1 MQQLHD
7 KFGSAE
13 EGVHCLNSE
22 SPTFSKDLKALAK
35 QMNANLVLEC
45 VSGPLTGI
53 ISECLPPSSTIVM
66 YGQLSEQKIEG
77 ISGMM
82 VIGLKLKIEG
92 FLLSNWLREKNIFGM
107 LSATKKAKALI
118 EEVVVNKPFGLH

>member
-1 MQQLHD
+1 
-7 KFGSAE
+7 
-13 EGVHCLNSE
+13 
-22 SPTFSKDLKALAK
+22 
-35 QMNANLVLEC
+35 
-45 VSGPLTGI
+45 
-53 ISECLPPSSTIVM
+53 M

-107 LSATKKAKALI
+107 LAATKKAKGLI
-118 EEVVVNKPFGLH
+118 EEVVVNKAFGLH